1 MRILIKGHIIIDS
14 NIYICHPISSKV
26 IYLAEQEDENN
37 YDVVITGD
45 LHVEE
50 IADYVRLEQII
61 HKSYCPEEVHDWLI
75 ETREG
80 SFEWLL
86 GENEGEPATT

>member
-50 IADYVRLEQII
+50 IDVLSKDVEIAAT
-61 HKSYCPEEVHDWLI
+61 KGLI
-75 ETREG
+75 V
-80 SFEWLL
+80 LD
-86 GENEGEPATT
+86 